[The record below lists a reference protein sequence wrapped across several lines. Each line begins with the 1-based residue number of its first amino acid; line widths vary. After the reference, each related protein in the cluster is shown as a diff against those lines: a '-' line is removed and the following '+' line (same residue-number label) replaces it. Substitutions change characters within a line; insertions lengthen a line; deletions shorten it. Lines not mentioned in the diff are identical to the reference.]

1 MIGEIITLIMG
12 TITTIGITALVT
24 VKATRK
30 KANAEADTTLY
41 ASLKSAF
48 DHYKEMTDLTIKNLE
63 IRIEELENDYKNCKE
78 QLIQKINEKR

>member
-1 MIGEIITLIMG
+1 MIPEIITAVLS
-12 TITTIGITALVT
+12 TIVTIGITSLVT
-24 VKATRK
+24 IKATRK

-63 IRIEELENDYKNCKE
+63 LRIGELEHDYKNCKE
-78 QLIQKINEKR
+78 QLINKINEKK

>member
-1 MIGEIITLIMG
+1 MIPEIITAVLS
-12 TITTIGITALVT
+12 TIVTIGITALVT
-24 VKATRK
+24 IKATRK

-63 IRIEELENDYKNCKE
+63 LRIEELEHDYKKCKE
-78 QLIQKINEKR
+78 QLINKINEKK